1 MGGRQ
6 LVIKDAERG
15 KLIRIL
21 LHSVGYY
28 PLKETGRSW
37 EIDIDKVSFLGCCL
51 GFCSG
56 VVELLRPIDHHYRK
70 TSPYQR

>member
-37 EIDIDKVSFLGCCL
+37 EIDIDKVSFLGWSL
-51 GFCSG
+51 GFCSA
-56 VVELLRPIDHHYRK
+56 VVSCRDRIDHHYRK